1 MNHAFDVDIATEY
14 GIEEAIMIQFLQ
26 FWIAKNKA
34 NEKHFHEGRTWTYN
48 SASALLE
55 LFPYFKSEKK
65 AQRLMRHLEE
75 EGVIMSGN
83 FNENPF
89 DKTKWYAFCDES
101 RFLKTDKKA
110 QSDRS
115 KKSAMKDKT
124 DHSLLTVV
132 DTVVDTFKNN
142 TRQARNVKADDS
154 PSFSPK
160 DQLVEKGVDEQVAND
175 WLQLRKS
182 KKSAVTLTA
191 INGIANEAKKAGV
204 SLNQALVVCCQNGWS
219 GFRADWIKPKTTNG
233 SARLQGKALEDHNR
247 DVSRK
252 FLLSRGIDPD
262 TGEELKNVADSE
274 HGDDQK
280 LIDFFGEGN

>member
-142 TRQARNVKADDS
+142 TRQARNGLYETEFEEVWNAYPKRPGSSKAAAFKAFVARRNAGHSLETILSGVRAYSAYCIAKVSDS
-154 PSFSPK
+154 SYIKHLSTFLGAGEYFLS
-160 DQLVEKGVDEQVAND
+160 D
-175 WLQLRKS
+175 WSTKA
-182 KKSAVTLTA
+182 SAADT
-191 INGIANEAKKAGV
+191 NAGV
-204 SLNQALVVCCQNGWS
+204 KGSLGSILLAVQNE
-219 GFRADWIKPKTTNG
+219 RKAEEKNG
-233 SARLQGKALEDHNR
+233 N
-247 DVSRK
+247 
-252 FLLSRGIDPD
+252 
-262 TGEELKNVADSE
+262 
-274 HGDDQK
+274 
-280 LIDFFGEGN
+280 